1 MRLYDTGVQKVD
13 ADIESGEITVT
24 GKFDSK
30 EIHTHIEKLSK
41 KKVEMAS
48 IKTIKVDEKETE
60 KVSINVN
67 LIEFSIICACDS
79 GRNKKY
85 EKTKTKKRG

>member
-1 MRLYDTGVQKVD
+1 MGLYDTGVHKVD

-48 IKTIKVDEKETE
+48 IKTIKVEEKEPE

-67 LIEFSIICACDS
+67 LIEFSIICVCNS
-79 GRNKKY
+79 GRKK
-85 EKTKTKKRG
+85 EI